1 VRLIADAAAVKGKL
15 AISAVE
21 LERKSAQLEALNK
34 LVTYLKLNS
43 SLFSA
48 AVPTLPVAAVTST
61 PQHLISTTIDGL
73 RESLA
78 SRSVEVAFWRESH
91 EQMVTALL
99 FAEEELQTQ
108 TAARIKCEKQIQSES
123 AAFAAAL
130 AAAENRYS
138 TLQEQAGDFIAQTEE
153 LARVIDKK
161 NNELIQAS
169 QNHSEYVQTTT
180 RLLEQQELALAAL
193 QRHSIQLS
201 SNRTSSSPAA
211 SSAAIVIEQDDRPR
225 FGSGEDQLV
234 QTLRLQIQELEEQLS
249 LQPRITRINLNPS
262 YQPSSSTSP
271 ASRVSISEYIPPPL
285 PPSELLEEVGF
296 LATNASTFISL
307 ASSDPTSLVA
317 SVSASLDELG
327 RFAQTLCLPTRSLLA
342 FQYVRIE
349 ILICTAGS
357 MMQLGPV

>member
-1 VRLIADAAAVKGKL
+1 MFSVDRSMRLIADAAAVKGKL

-43 SLFSA
+43 TLFSA
-48 AVPTLPVAAVTST
+48 AVPTLPVAAVAST
-61 PQHLISTTIDGL
+61 PQHLISATLDDL

-108 TAARIKCEKQIQSES
+108 TAARIKCEKQMQSES
-123 AAFAAAL
+123 TAFAAAL

-211 SSAAIVIEQDDRPR
+211 SRAAIVIEQDDCPR
-225 FGSGEDQLV
+225 FGSGEDNQLV

-249 LQPRITRINLNPS
+249 LQPRITRTNLNPS

-271 ASRVSISEYIPPPL
+271 ASRVSISDYIPPPL

-327 RFAQTLCLPTRSLLA
+327 RFAQSLCLCGCQRAVFLP
-342 FQYVRIE
+342 F
-349 ILICTAGS
+349 S
-357 MMQLGPV
+357 MFALRF

>member
-1 VRLIADAAAVKGKL
+1 MFSVDRSMRLIADAAAVKGKL

-43 SLFSA
+43 TLFSA
-48 AVPTLPVAAVTST
+48 AVPTLPVAAVAST
-61 PQHLISTTIDGL
+61 PQRLISATLDDL

-108 TAARIKCEKQIQSES
+108 TAARIKCEKQMQSES
-123 AAFAAAL
+123 TAFAAAL

-211 SSAAIVIEQDDRPR
+211 SRAAIVIEQDDRPR
-225 FGSGEDQLV
+225 FGSGEDNQLV

-249 LQPRITRINLNPS
+249 LQPRITRTNLNPS

-271 ASRVSISEYIPPPL
+271 ASRVSISDYIPPPL

-327 RFAQTLCLPTRSLLA
+327 RFAQSLCLCGCQRAVFLPFSTFALR
-342 FQYVRIE
+342 F
-349 ILICTAGS
+349 
-357 MMQLGPV
+357 